1 MKTPKPILKK
11 IFVYG
16 YFVLIFVG
24 IMFLIFNENGI
35 LKFIELKSDIKKL
48 DDEINSTEISLN
60 KLSSEIDS
68 LRNSEV
74 KIEQVAR
81 EKYLM
86 KREDDK
92 GFKVEDQN

>member
-1 MKTPKPILKK
+1 MKNQKPIVKK
-11 IFVYG
+11 ILVYG
-16 YFVLIFVG
+16 YFALIFFGV
-24 IMFLIFNENGI
+24 IFLLFNENGI
-35 LKFIELKSDIKKL
+35 LKFIELKSDIEKL
-48 DDEINSTEISLN
+48 DGEISSAEVNLN

-68 LRNSEV
+68 LKNSEV

-86 KREDDK
+86 KREDEK